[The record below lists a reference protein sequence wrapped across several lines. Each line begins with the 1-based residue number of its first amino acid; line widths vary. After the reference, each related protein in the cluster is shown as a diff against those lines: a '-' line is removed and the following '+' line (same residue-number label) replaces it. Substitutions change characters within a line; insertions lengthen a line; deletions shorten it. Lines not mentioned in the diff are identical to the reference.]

1 MAEPRLFR
9 VVLQVG
15 DVDEAARFYATLL
28 DLPGVRV
35 SDGRHYFDCG
45 GTILAAF
52 DSQREDGFAPRP
64 HSDHVYIAVD
74 ELEAAHARA
83 REAGAE
89 PDEIAT
95 QPWGE
100 RCFYLRD
107 LWGNPLCVVD
117 RPTMF
122 TGT

>member
-1 MAEPRLFR
+1 MAEPRIFR

-15 DVDEAARFYATLL
+15 DVEEAARFYATLL
-28 DLPGVRV
+28 GLVGTRV
-35 SDGRHYFDCG
+35 SEGRHYFDCG

-52 DSQREDGFAPRP
+52 DSRLEDGIEPRP
-64 HSDHVYIAVD
+64 NSDHVYIAVD
-74 ELEAAHARA
+74 ELEDAHARA
-83 REAGAE
+83 RDAGADF
-89 PDEIAT
+89 DEIAT

-100 RCFYLRD
+100 RSFYLRD
-107 LWGNPLCVVD
+107 PWGNPLCVVD